1 MTCVLPKQSRG
12 RNKSHSTTITIL
24 RRETD
29 MSYMCVMSTSLYNSK
44 ECDGCGKCEHRYDE
58 PDYLDDDYEEEEEE

>member
-1 MTCVLPKQSRG
+1 MTFVLPKPSSE

>member
-1 MTCVLPKQSRG
+1 MICVPPKPSRE
-12 RNKSHSTTITIL
+12 RSKSHSITITIL

-29 MSYMCVMSTSLYNSK
+29 MSYMCVLSTSLYGGK
-44 ECDGCGKCEHRYDE
+44 ECDDCGKCEHRYDE

>member
-1 MTCVLPKQSRG
+1 MTCVPQRQSRE
-12 RNKSHSTTITIL
+12 RNKSHSIIITIL

-29 MSYMCVMSTSLYNSK
+29 MSYMCVLSTSLYGGK

>member
-1 MTCVLPKQSRG
+1 M
-12 RNKSHSTTITIL
+12 IL
-24 RRETD
+24 RKEID

-58 PDYLDDDYEEEEEE
+58 PDYLDDDCEEEGYEE

>member
-1 MTCVLPKQSRG
+1 MTCVPQRQSRE

>member
-1 MTCVLPKQSRG
+1 MTCVPPKQSRE
-12 RNKSHSTTITIL
+12 RNKSHSITITIL

-29 MSYMCVMSTSLYNSK
+29 MSYMCVLSTSLYGGK